1 MSNAGN
7 VGDVSDVFNALGIA
21 SILFYFL
28 IPTFVI
34 LLVIYCIRRLIRYR
48 KYRPGKNE
56 KNTQVNGAQSSNIV
70 NINKEATN
78 VHIKYKEM
86 QKKNKQTNNN
96 KIYNNFMN
104 EDINFRNNDY
114 EGKLELSFN
123 KNGKISTRR

>member
-1 MSNAGN
+1 MSNAGD

-28 IPTFVI
+28 IPTFVV

-56 KNTQVNGAQSSNIV
+56 RDTQINGAKSSNIV

-104 EDINFRNNDY
+104 VEVITGVLKLDISIDSNFSQWAN
-114 EGKLELSFN
+114 
-123 KNGKISTRR
+123 IS